1 LWRHGGSKSVPRKNI
16 AVLGKHPL
24 IAYKII
30 AAQKC
35 KFEKRII
42 VSTDDAEIAE
52 VAKSYGAD
60 VPFVRPVELAGD
72 FASSVDVVDHAM
84 KWITEN
90 EGDNYDYVCLM
101 EPSSPFLSYRD
112 IDRAFDIFAASD
124 ADTLLGMKKAEI
136 SSRFI
141 HSLDKNGGL
150 SLFYESVRD
159 ISSVRRQ
166 DQEEEYTMNG
176 CIYAAKWKY
185 FVKHH
190 SFHSMHSVP
199 YIMQPEQSVEIDSQL
214 DLILARGIVENRLI
228 DLSLWD

>member
-1 LWRHGGSKSVPRKNI
+1 M
-16 AVLGKHPL
+16 
-24 IAYKII
+24 
-30 AAQKC
+30 
-35 KFEKRII
+35 
-42 VSTDDAEIAE
+42 
-52 VAKSYGAD
+52 AKSYGAD
-60 VPFVRPVELAGD
+60 VPFIRPAELAGD
-72 FASSVDVVDHAM
+72 SARSVDVVDHAM

-90 EGDNYDYVCLM
+90 EGNKYDYVCLM

-112 IDRAFDIFAASD
+112 IDSAFDLFAASD
-124 ADTLLGMKKAEI
+124 ADTLLGMKEAEI

-150 SLFYESVRD
+150 SLFYESVKG

-166 DQEEEYTMNG
+166 DQEVEYTMNG
-176 CIYAAKWKY
+176 CIYAAKWRY
-185 FVKHH
+185 FVEHH
-190 SFHSMHSVP
+190 SFHSMDSVP